1 MFGQPPRNF
10 GLLALI
16 ITIITTTVII
26 ATIIITTI
34 IITTI
39 ITLIIINIIPF
50 GTDIDTMSVV
60 MDIME
65 AACRLLLNW
74 DIDQVVVLEG
84 ETSNNFVHRICPAIS
99 IVSWARFCLFSDRQ
113 TDLLLE
119 RPGLPLVRLYRFRL
133 TGLMLCKSAS
143 TTCK

>member
-34 IITTI
+34 IITI

-50 GTDIDTMSVV
+50 GTDIDTMSAV
-60 MDIME
+60 MDIMA

-74 DIDQVVVLEG
+74 DIEQVVVLEG
-84 ETSNNFVHRICPAIS
+84 ETSNTLSTVFV
-99 IVSWARFCLFSDRQ
+99 RQ
-113 TDLLLE
+113 
-119 RPGLPLVRLYRFRL
+119 FQ
-133 TGLMLCKSAS
+133 S
-143 TTCK
+143 